1 MASPAAAEAVLLLAV
16 AFLLPLRL
24 LSVALRL
31 RLSPSPSLAPR
42 RRARSAAVLL
52 TIAALL
58 TAIYAVSDADSRPT
72 ADALRS
78 EIDELR
84 LKVARL
90 ESMLE
95 ENAKT
100 LKSKANILEE
110 DNKPIEA
117 MERDIKLLMN
127 GQESIKKSQS
137 KSYPESNIK
146 AMEDE
151 VQLLEQEVR
160 KINNNAYTIESL
172 ANDAEK
178 RVESLSSEVKKI
190 EGIIAEQWI
199 QIRQFEQ
206 AFVLTKMMTS
216 KVHER
221 SRSSE
226 TAYRWLGKDRVL
238 KYIGNVDL
246 HGIFLTGASYT
257 RSCLSHTYKHCRS
270 FIQAMNRCYHEASR
284 FRKAICHQ
292 YIPDIDRPNVFFLGG
307 SISRSGITHPRNQ
320 FKISMSSAQKFHH
333 KVQVFFQDAMR
344 SNRYSRGLANELITF
359 CLAYFVVISPMWIA
373 WFLYSMLFGS
383 KK

>member
-1 MASPAAAEAVLLLAV
+1 MASAAAAEAVLLLAV
-16 AFLLPLRL
+16 SFLLPLRL

-31 RLSPSPSLAPR
+31 RLSPSLAPR
-42 RRARSAAVLL
+42 RRARSAGALL

-58 TAIYAVSDADSRPT
+58 TAIYAVSDADSRPA
-72 ADALRS
+72 ADTVRS
-78 EIDELR
+78 EIDELW

-90 ESMLE
+90 ESLLE

-110 DNKPIEA
+110 DSKLIET
-117 MERDIKLLMN
+117 MEHDIQLLMN
-127 GQESIKKSQS
+127 GQESIKKYQS

-146 AMEDE
+146 AMEGE
-151 VQLLEQEVR
+151 VQLLQQEVR

-172 ANDAEK
+172 ANDAER
-178 RVESLSSEVKKI
+178 RVESLSSEVKRI

-199 QIRQFEQ
+199 QIRQSEQ
-206 AFVLTKMMTS
+206 AFVLTKIMTS
-216 KVHER
+216 KVHE

-226 TAYRWLGKDRVL
+226 TAYRWPGKGIVL

-284 FRKAICHQ
+284 FRKAIRHQ
-292 YIPDIDRPNVFFLGG
+292 YIPDIDRPNVFFLGR
-307 SISRSGITHPRNQ
+307 SISRSCISLPYNQ

-333 KVQVFFQDAMR
+333 KVQVFLQEAMR

-373 WFLYSMLFGS
+373 WSLYSMLFDS